1 MNELTGCK
9 ENIMNKN
16 SVYPGVGAAV
26 GGLLSLV
33 LVLYDVVEVRNGLVL
48 TVVLLLS
55 GIMVG
60 RAIARRREN

>member
-1 MNELTGCK
+1 MN
-9 ENIMNKN
+9 NKN
-16 SVYPGVGAAV
+16 VYPGVGAAV

-48 TVVLLLS
+48 TVFLLLS